1 LPATSNQIISI
12 SKFLRKKKISSF
24 KKIVEQIWE
33 KKGFNVVAIDISAVS
48 SIADFL
54 ILCSATSSRHSQT
67 IADEIEKNAKMLKK
81 TVSVEGYQKGD
92 WILVDMGSLIIHIFT
107 EETRDLYDLE
117 GLWHGSPSYI
127 VKEEP
132 VIDR

>member
-1 LPATSNQIISI
+1 MPATSNQIISI